1 MDVDI
6 KDYDSTTKDD
16 DIDHLYYTFKS
27 VPNTEK
33 VTVVLNGT
41 KVRYVNCLHAR
52 HHGIEIHDPYFH
64 SKVVTLC

>member
-27 VPNTEK
+27 VPSTEK

-41 KVRYVNCLHAR
+41 KVRYVVGIKGILYLH
-52 HHGIEIHDPYFH
+52 I
-64 SKVVTLC
+64 

>member
-16 DIDHLYYTFKS
+16 DIDHLLHTFAS
-27 VPNTEK
+27 IPSPEK

-41 KVRYVNCLHAR
+41 RVR
-52 HHGIEIHDPYFH
+52 
-64 SKVVTLC
+64 